1 LILFFV
7 VRPLIAVLTSPSDG
21 GTRAGLATGAAGE
34 TGAALSPMAV
44 GQARVEGLPGSSNH
58 AQILDM
64 AKNNPESTALVV
76 KQWLNNNA

>member
-1 LILFFV
+1 
-7 VRPLIAVLTSPSDG
+7 
-21 GTRAGLATGAAGE
+21 
-34 TGAALSPMAV
+34 MAV